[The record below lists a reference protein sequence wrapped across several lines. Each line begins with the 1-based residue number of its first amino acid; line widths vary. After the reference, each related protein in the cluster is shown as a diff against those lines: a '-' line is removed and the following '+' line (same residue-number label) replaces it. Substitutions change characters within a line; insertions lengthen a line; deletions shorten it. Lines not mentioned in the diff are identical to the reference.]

1 MEYWCGEVPVE
12 VWIGM
17 IWKISVGFKETLCE
31 VIDDNNKWFFPIF
44 WQEKK
49 TKNFINFIKIFLR
62 DHRNIFIFE
71 EILNIRQ

>member
-49 TKNFINFIKIFLR
+49 QR
-62 DHRNIFIFE
+62 
-71 EILNIRQ
+71 ILLIL